1 MTTTFH
7 KKIKIVINKLV
18 RKFDFVI
25 PACLG
30 LIISL
35 FWKTMITATL
45 RLKLCL
51 QLFVEA
57 TAYCKVFF
65 VVPSFVSCFNKSDW
79 KEVLSRL
86 DL

>member
-1 MTTTFH
+1 
-7 KKIKIVINKLV
+7 
-18 RKFDFVI
+18 
-25 PACLG
+25 
-30 LIISL
+30 
-35 FWKTMITATL
+35 MITATL

-51 QLFVEA
+51 QLFVQA

>member
-1 MTTTFH
+1 MSFTDNFF
-7 KKIKIVINKLV
+7 ILEDN
-18 RKFDFVI
+18 
-25 PACLG
+25 
-30 LIISL
+30 
-35 FWKTMITATL
+35 TATL

-51 QLFVEA
+51 QLFVQA

-65 VVPSFVSCFNKSDW
+65 VVLSFVSCFNKWDW